1 MKKRLFC
8 ILSVLLLSACS
19 YQQETDISV
28 SANSIPYLFL
38 NEDLYTEYDMR
49 TIIPIYLNNQD
60 VFIDEPG
67 TYLISGIL
75 EDGQITISAP
85 ADTTIRLVLNN
96 VTLASS
102 TKPAIEVVDQSKV
115 QISTSSDSLNTITS
129 NNEAISSHGT
139 LVLNGQGTLVITSQY
154 DGIHADQEIIITGGN
169 YQIDSQKNAIS
180 ALETI
185 AVLTGSFDIN
195 ASQDA
200 LHCGSEESPGYIYL
214 QDGSYDIHSQQ
225 DGLHCKG
232 AIMIESAQMN
242 IDAQDQS
249 IYSQSNLELTRA
261 QSFFSFLLNVK
272 RRQRVFL
279 HFYF

>member
-8 ILSVLLLSACS
+8 IWSVLLLSACS

-169 YQIDSQKNAIS
+169 YQIDSQENAIS

-225 DGLHCKG
+225 DGLHCEG

-261 QSFFSFLLNVK
+261 Q
-272 RRQRVFL
+272 
-279 HFYF
+279 